1 MTYES
6 IKTFR
11 TKLLTFFSNEI
22 IHCDYNINENI
33 VHIYFPEYNIAV
45 EIYDNNQDIL
55 CVNEFKKYNNWM
67 LININ
72 LNKPCFNAYTEIGKI
87 RNSLSDVIKNKI
99 FHSDK
104 TISSLNCKIK
114 IHDILIEC
122 VNLVRLIQPN
132 N

>member
-1 MTYES
+1 MNHLKK
-6 IKTFR
+6 IR

-22 IHCDYNINENI
+22 IHCDYKINENI

-72 LNKPCFNAYTEIGKI
+72 LNKPCFNAYTEIAKI
-87 RNSLSDVIKNKI
+87 RNSVSDVIKNKI
-99 FHSDK
+99 FDNDK

-114 IHDILIEC
+114 RIHDTLLEC
-122 VNLVRLIQPN
+122 VNLIHLIQPN